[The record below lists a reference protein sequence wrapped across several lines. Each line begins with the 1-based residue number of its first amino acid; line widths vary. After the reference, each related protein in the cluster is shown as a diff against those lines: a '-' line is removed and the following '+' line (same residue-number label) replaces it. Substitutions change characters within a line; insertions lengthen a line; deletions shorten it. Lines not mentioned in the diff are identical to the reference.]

1 MEAAVP
7 QIKDWPHVYKAFRDN
22 RSCNGESVV
31 EAWSAYSEVIATLLA
46 DHWDDVGELSRLVS
60 AHPAFKAFII
70 KHLEDETIPEN
81 VLSTIRQH
89 AAHECRSGLESLCKE
104 LEAATK

>member
-1 MEAAVP
+1 MEAAVT

-31 EAWSAYSEVIATLLA
+31 EVWSAYSEVIATLLA
-46 DHWDDVGELSRLVS
+46 DHWDDVGELSGLVS
-60 AHPAFKAFII
+60 AHPDFKAFVI

-81 VLSTIRQH
+81 VLSAIRQH
-89 AAHECRSGLESLCKE
+89 AAHECRPGLEWLCKE
-104 LEAATK
+104 LAAATK